1 MPTNRRKP
9 LPEDVRDTFKGLLG
23 KPVAASKRAPA
34 PFDVTNSAYVTGL
47 YVNDDDELVGACV
60 TELALAAST
69 GAALALIP
77 VVVARES
84 VRAGRLDA
92 GIRENYYEA
101 VNIMSAMLN
110 GPTVPHLRLS
120 ELVDGVPDE
129 VVAMAEE
136 EAAGHRHY
144 DVTIVG
150 YDGGV
155 LALIA
160 V

>member
-1 MPTNRRKP
+1 MVADRRMP

-34 PFDVTNSAYVTGL
+34 PFDVTERAYVTGL
-47 YVNDDDELVGACV
+47 YVNDDDELIGACV

-69 GAALALIP
+69 AAALALIP
-77 VVVARES
+77 VVVAREA
-84 VRAGRLDA
+84 VKAGRL
-92 GIRENYYEA
+92 GGGLYENYHEV
-101 VNIMSAMLN
+101 VNIVSAMLN
-110 GPTVPHLRLS
+110 GPELPHLRLS
-120 ELVDGVPDE
+120 ELVNGIPDE
-129 VVAMAEE
+129 VVALAEE
-136 EAAGHRHY
+136 ASGHRHY

-160 V
+160 A

>member
-1 MPTNRRKP
+1 MADRRMP
-9 LPEDVRDTFKGLLG
+9 LPEHVRDTFKGLLG

-34 PFDVTNSAYVTGL
+34 PFDVTERAYVTAL
-47 YVNDDDELVGACV
+47 YVNDDDELIGACV
-60 TELALAAST
+60 TELALAASA

-77 VVVARES
+77 VVVAREA
-84 VRAGRLDA
+84 VKAGRL
-92 GIRENYYEA
+92 GGGLYENYYEV
-101 VNIMSAMLN
+101 VNVVSAMLN
-110 GPTVPHLRLS
+110 GPELPHLRLF
-120 ELVDGVPDE
+120 ELVNGVPDK
-129 VVAMAEE
+129 VVAMAE

-160 V
+160 A

>member
-1 MPTNRRKP
+1 MTANRRMP

-34 PFDVTNSAYVTGL
+34 PFDLTERAYVTGL
-47 YVNDDDELVGACV
+47 YVNDDDELIGACV
-60 TELALAAST
+60 TDLALAASA
-69 GAALALIP
+69 GAALAMIP

-92 GIRENYYEA
+92 GLHENYHEVA
-101 VNIMSAMLN
+101 NILSAMLN
-110 GPTVPHLRLS
+110 GPELPHLRLS
-120 ELVDGVPDE
+120 ELVNGVPDE
-129 VVAMAEE
+129 VVALAE

-160 V
+160 A